1 MLTEIC
7 GISDLSII
15 AFASLSKSASP
26 ILSIVVTIT
35 LSLDVCMCVCFCL
48 NICCQVLTFFKIK
61 ITWIQTH
68 LVERRKSRS
77 TP

>member
-7 GISDLSII
+7 TIADLSII
-15 AFASLSKSASP
+15 AFASLSKSAST

-35 LSLDVCMCVCFCL
+35 LSLAVCICVCFCL
-48 NICCQVLTFFKIK
+48 NICCQVLTFFIK

-68 LVERRKSRS
+68 LV
-77 TP
+77 